1 MPKKLNGMVYRTLI
15 ASETKSVRG
24 KPTDV
29 RSAVARAE
37 REDGK
42 RKEFSVKVDDRGDD
56 HAMKEATRQAEEWI
70 GWVDA
75 P

>member
-1 MPKKLNGMVYRTLI
+1 MPKKLNGIVYRTLI
-15 ASETKSVRG
+15 SFETKTVRN

-29 RSAVARAE
+29 RSAIARAE

-42 RKEFSVKVDDRGDD
+42 RKEFLVKVDERGDD
-56 HAMKEATRQAEEWI
+56 HAMKEAIRQAEEWI
-70 GWVDA
+70 GWVDV